1 MDILNQFLP
10 PSLLLFATGLIGVMF
25 KRNLVT
31 IFMCVEIML
40 CGAMLAMITF
50 AAAYSDISGAVF
62 AFFALAIGA
71 AEVAVGLAIIPQLFR
86 VENTVSTKNL
96 NTLGD

>member
-10 PSLLLFATGLIGVMF
+10 PALMLFATGLLGAMF

-40 CGAMLAMITF
+40 CGATLALVAF
-50 AAAYSDISGAVF
+50 AAAYGDVSGAAF
-62 AFFALAIGA
+62 AFFAMTIGA
-71 AEVAVGLAIIPQLFR
+71 AEVAVGLAIITQLFK
-86 VENTVSTKNL
+86 VSNTVSTKNL
-96 NTLGD
+96 NALGD

>member
-10 PSLLLFATGLIGVMF
+10 PALMLFATGLLGAMF

-40 CGAMLAMITF
+40 CGATLALVAF
-50 AAAYSDISGAVF
+50 AAATATCRGRRSHS
-62 AFFALAIGA
+62 L
-71 AEVAVGLAIIPQLFR
+71 R
-86 VENTVSTKNL
+86 WR
-96 NTLGD
+96 

>member
-1 MDILNQFLP
+1 M
-10 PSLLLFATGLIGVMF
+10 LFVTGLMGVMF

-40 CGAMLAMITF
+40 CGATLAMVAF
-50 AAAYSDISGAVF
+50 AAVYGDISGAAF
-62 AFFALAIGA
+62 AFFVMTIGA
-71 AEVAVGLAIIPQLFR
+71 EEVAVGLAIITQLFK

-96 NTLGD
+96 NSLGD

>member
-1 MDILNQFLP
+1 M
-10 PSLLLFATGLIGVMF
+10 LFVTGLMGVMF

-40 CGAMLAMITF
+40 CGATL
-50 AAAYSDISGAVF
+50 AAAYGDISGAAF
-62 AFFALAIGA
+62 AFFVMTIGA
-71 AEVAVGLAIIPQLFR
+71 AEVAVGLAIITQLFK

-96 NTLGD
+96 NSLGD

>member
-1 MDILNQFLP
+1 M
-10 PSLLLFATGLIGVMF
+10 LFVTGLMGVMF

-40 CGAMLAMITF
+40 CGATLAMVAF
-50 AAAYSDISGAVF
+50 AAAYGDISGA
-62 AFFALAIGA
+62 AFA
-71 AEVAVGLAIIPQLFR
+71 AEVAVGLAIITQLFK

-96 NTLGD
+96 NSLGD

>member
-40 CGAMLAMITF
+40 CGAMLAMIT
-50 AAAYSDISGAVF
+50 
-62 AFFALAIGA
+62 
-71 AEVAVGLAIIPQLFR
+71 
-86 VENTVSTKNL
+86 K
-96 NTLGD
+96 

>member
-1 MDILNQFLP
+1 M
-10 PSLLLFATGLIGVMF
+10 LFVTGLMGVMF

-40 CGAMLAMITF
+40 CGATLAMVAF
-50 AAAYSDISGAVF
+50 AAYGDISGAAF
-62 AFFALAIGA
+62 AFFVMTIGA
-71 AEVAVGLAIIPQLFR
+71 AEVAVGLAIITQLFK

-96 NTLGD
+96 NSLGD